1 MNYIDVVG
9 RDICEIAEE
18 DYNISLQYRDF
29 ICVKAYGSRRYDS
42 VSIYY
47 YIWYILNSQNMFIS
61 HNTIKTKCHFDLVT
75 LLESRGGKV

>member
-47 YIWYILNSQNMFIS
+47 YIWYI
-61 HNTIKTKCHFDLVT
+61 TRKTCLYLKT
-75 LLESRGGKV
+75 L